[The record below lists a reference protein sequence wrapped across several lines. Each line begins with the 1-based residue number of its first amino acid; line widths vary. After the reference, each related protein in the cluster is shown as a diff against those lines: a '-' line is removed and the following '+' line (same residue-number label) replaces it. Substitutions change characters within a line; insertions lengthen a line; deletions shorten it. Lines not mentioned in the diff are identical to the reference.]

1 MDGDD
6 GNDMDQRLGAA
17 CGARMVGSDKGGREG
32 ERREAGT
39 GGSEEK
45 HARFCHPCTPPQQA
59 LDGKDVEQSTQP
71 VPLVAVAD
79 PEADVGVAALV
90 AAAGVDDPAEGP
102 ADGGAEG
109 VGIGGVQGCGLQG
122 LLGGIEARIA

>member
-1 MDGDD
+1 
-6 GNDMDQRLGAA
+6 
-17 CGARMVGSDKGGREG
+17 VKG
-32 ERREAGT
+32 ERRER
-39 GGSEEK
+39 EEAK
-45 HARFCHPCTPPQQA
+45 KNTHDSATLVLPPQQA